1 MNVILLII
9 TRRQVR
15 RLSTVHARQASTT
28 RKTIHDTANSNANTG
43 SRRLRDQGDLL
54 RSLHA
59 LQLGF
64 SGQPTTTTPRL
75 KGHTECTA
83 VCAQGNG
90 RARAWHWTIVPPRSI
105 ACTTWQTLVPHTD
118 LGGWRRI
125 KNGVRSPLPSF
136 LPPPFRPPA
145 ARHSTHAL
153 HCTRHTTHPHELDC
167 ALHTRPAAMERT
179 NGPVSTAATAA
190 GPAAPPPCRS
200 MDTSDATINA
210 LPAQLRHVNDTA
222 PLRDETTVP
231 HLTRHPSPLATPTCT
246 A

>member
-1 MNVILLII
+1 M
-9 TRRQVR
+9 
-15 RLSTVHARQASTT
+15 HARRASTT
-28 RKTIHDTANSNANTG
+28 RKTIHDTATSNANTG

-90 RARAWHWTIVPPRSI
+90 RARARYWTIVPPRSI

-136 LPPPFRPPA
+136 LLLPPA
-145 ARHSTHAL
+145 RCTTL
-153 HCTRHTTHPHELDC
+153 DTRHT
-167 ALHTRPAAMERT
+167 LHTPHDTPTRT
-179 NGPVSTAATAA
+179 GLCTAH
-190 GPAAPPPCRS
+190 APPRQRNEP
-200 MDTSDATINA
+200 T
-210 LPAQLRHVNDTA
+210 AQSPRQRL
-222 PLRDETTVP
+222 LRDRQR
-231 HLTRHPSPLATPTCT
+231 RHQVAQWNPVTQRSTHRQRNSAMPMTLPR
-246 A
+246 

>member
-1 MNVILLII
+1 MNVILSII

-136 LPPPFRPPA
+136 LPPSFRPPT

-167 ALHTRPAAMERT
+167 ALHT
-179 NGPVSTAATAA
+179 
-190 GPAAPPPCRS
+190 PPPRQRNEP
-200 MDTSDATINA
+200 M
-210 LPAQLRHVNDTA
+210 AQSPRQQL
-222 PLRDETTVP
+222 LRDQQR
-231 HLTRHPSPLATPTCT
+231 RHHAAQWTPVTQRSTHCQRNSAMSMT
-246 A
+246 PPR

>member
-1 MNVILLII
+1 M
-9 TRRQVR
+9 
-15 RLSTVHARQASTT
+15 HARRASTT

-90 RARAWHWTIVPPRSI
+90 RARARYWTIVPPRSI

-136 LPPPFRPPA
+136 LLLPPRP
-145 ARHSTHAL
+145 L
-153 HCTRHTTHPHELDC
+153 HDTRHTPHT
-167 ALHTRPAAMERT
+167 AHTTRHAHT
-179 NGPVSTAATAA
+179 NWTVHGTRAPRQRNEPTAQS
-190 GPAAPPPCRS
+190 PRQR
-200 MDTSDATINA
+200 
-210 LPAQLRHVNDTA
+210 L
-222 PLRDETTVP
+222 LRDRQR
-231 HLTRHPSPLATPTCT
+231 RHQVAQWNPVTQRSTHCQRNSAMPMTLPR
-246 A
+246 

>member
-1 MNVILLII
+1 MNVILSII

-136 LPPPFRPPA
+136 LPSSFLPPA
-145 ARHSTHAL
+145 R
-153 HCTRHTTHPHELDC
+153 CTTLDTRPT
-167 ALHTRPAAMERT
+167 LHTPHDAPTRT
-179 NGPVSTAATAA
+179 GLRTAHAPRGNGTNQWPSLHGSNCCGTSNAAT
-190 GPAAPPPCRS
+190 
-200 MDTSDATINA
+200 M
-210 LPAQLRHVNDTA
+210 
-222 PLRDETTVP
+222 PLNG
-231 HLTRHPSPLATPTCT
+231 HQ
-246 A
+246 